1 MGVISLIS
9 GIVGLILL
17 VCVAVLLLKRKQHK
31 QFPFFFIYILFA
43 VLASLS
49 QSLTENHF
57 HTYFRVYWSNEVG
70 FVLLSLLALHEVF
83 RKIFAV
89 FYVYRWFW
97 LVFPGFVLA
106 VLGFAWLYGVAHP
119 PLDTQPTISLILSL
133 VTGVNIIEAAIFV
146 LFFAMTRFFKITWGG
161 YALGIVEGFAAV
173 GIGGVAY
180 ALRSMLGPG
189 FKFSILKYV
198 VSLSYTLA
206 VILWLDTFRRP
217 PRPEPKWPSTR
228 NPQQM
233 LDEVRQYHEVWQH
246 FREKHR

>member
-1 MGVISLIS
+1 MF
-9 GIVGLILL
+9 
-17 VCVAVLLLKRKQHK
+17 RREQHK
-31 QFPFFFIYILFA
+31 QFPWFFTYMLFA
-43 VLASLS
+43 VLGSFTET
-49 QSLTENHF
+49 LTSNHYY
-57 HTYFRVYWSNEVG
+57 TYFVVYWADSIG
-70 FVLLSLLALHEVF
+70 FVILSLLSLHEVF
-83 RKIFAV
+83 RKIFDV

-106 VLGFAWLYGVAHP
+106 VLGFAWLYGAAHP

-146 LFFAMTRFFKITWGG
+146 LFFAMTRFFKITWRG

-189 FKFSILKYV
+189 FKFSVLRYV